1 MHIKVSAKQ
10 AEKAVA
16 VLAEKVYNPVF
27 FNKLAELGVQ
37 VNSTDEAGQLLKLA
51 HTLRERALRSFGPSV
66 LQTSAEPAY
75 VDAARQFVNSDAQ
88 VKAAALVFHSMNK
101 YGGV

>member
-27 FNKLAELGVQ
+27 FSKLAEFGVR
-37 VNSTDEAGQLLKLA
+37 VNSAQEAEQLLKLA
-51 HTLRERALRSFGPSV
+51 YDLRERAIRSFGPAV

-75 VDAARQFVNSDAQ
+75 VDAARQFVNENAQ

-101 YGGV
+101 QGGV